1 MSWQDILKKLSP
13 YERAVAD
20 EFADDK
26 DMDRGKPRKI
36 TSKVK
41 PFPKFDMKQYAD
53 ELFDAQRRVYT
64 KDSTGQDKEAA
75 ERTEDKEAE
84 LLAMIRE
91 RNKAARKK
99 PNQPVEKLI
108 EWVEG

>member
-13 YERAVAD
+13 YESAVAD
-20 EFADDK
+20 EFADDR
-26 DMDRGKPRKI
+26 DMERGKPRKT

-64 KDSTGQDKEAA
+64 KDSTGQDEEAA
-75 ERTEDKEAE
+75 ERTKREEGDKVAE
-84 LLAMIRE
+84 ILA
-91 RNKAARKK
+91 RNKKARK
-99 PNQPVEKLI
+99 NLDAPVEKLV
-108 EWVEG
+108 EWVHG

>member
-20 EFADDK
+20 EFADDE
-26 DMDRGKPRKI
+26 DMERGKPRKI
-36 TSKVK
+36 TTKVK
-41 PFPKFDMKQYAD
+41 PMPKFNMPDFANT
-53 ELFDAQRRVYT
+53 LFDPSGRMRT
-64 KDSTGQDKEAA
+64 KNSTGQDEEAA
-75 ERTEDKEAE
+75 ERTRREEGDKMAE
-84 LLAMIRE
+84 ILA

-99 PNQPVEKLI
+99 ANEPVEKLI